1 MTRYLL
7 LVHVR
12 PEGSLGQFD
21 PQSLTV
27 NATDDATA
35 LAVAG
40 AVAEERGWECQRA
53 EIIRREPP
61 FQPGQRV
68 SVFLRC
74 AKRDVAGTIVRAN
87 SDGSYVIR
95 WDKAPDKDYVWDADL
110 LHRLKPMKG
119 T

>member
-21 PQSLTV
+21 PHSLTV

-35 LAVAG
+35 LAVGA
-40 AVAEERGWECQRA
+40 AVADERGWECQRA

-61 FQPGQRV
+61 FKPGQRI

-74 AKRDVAGTIVRAN
+74 AKRNVTGTIVRAR
-87 SDGSYVIR
+87 SDGGYVIH
-95 WDKAPDKDYVWDADL
+95 WDAAPDVDYVWDADL
-110 LHRLKPMKG
+110 L
-119 T
+119 

>member
-12 PEGSLGQFD
+12 PEGSLDVFD

-40 AVAEERGWECQRA
+40 AVADERGWECQRA
-53 EIIRREPP
+53 EIIRREP
-61 FQPGQRV
+61 
-68 SVFLRC
+68 
-74 AKRDVAGTIVRAN
+74 
-87 SDGSYVIR
+87 
-95 WDKAPDKDYVWDADL
+95 
-110 LHRLKPMKG
+110 MKG
-119 T
+119 TET